1 MTTESKFA
9 LYFIYILLQPVF
21 FWLFF
26 ILFYFIYLFFF
37 TNFLKCKLVTSN
49 FIVFAQND
57 LLWPFTQSGKKTQVD
72 LPTTTIC
79 SQDKLIIQ
87 HYDLIITTFICMNH
101 IFPLEKE
108 YVCCTSFE
116 PKPFVTT
123 APSEVSLHPVVSKK
137 VVSNLCFMYFIH
149 E

>member
-1 MTTESKFA
+1 MAIYTE
-9 LYFIYILLQPVF
+9 
-21 FWLFF
+21 W
-26 ILFYFIYLFFF
+26 
-37 TNFLKCKLVTSN
+37 
-49 FIVFAQND
+49 
-57 LLWPFTQSGKKTQVD
+57 KKKVD